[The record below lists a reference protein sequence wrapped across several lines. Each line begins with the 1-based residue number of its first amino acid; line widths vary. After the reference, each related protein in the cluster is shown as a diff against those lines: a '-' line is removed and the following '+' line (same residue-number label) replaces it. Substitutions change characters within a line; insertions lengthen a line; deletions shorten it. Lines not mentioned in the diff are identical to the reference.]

1 MSITSLV
8 HLLAWVALPL
18 PSAQDAGFRL
28 SSPAEVVGAQEPDP
42 SLESV
47 WGREARCADHLAQYT
62 LRPEVSRAGGSHGQ
76 SWVPVW
82 PERRLRHVR
91 AGPGLAG
98 AARGRLAHQGL
109 PGMDILPGM
118 MLTMP
123 WPL

>member
-8 HLLAWVALPL
+8 HLLARVALLL
-18 PSAQDAGFRL
+18 PSAQEAGFRL
-28 SSPAEVVGAQEPDP
+28 SSPAEVCGGPGTGP

-47 WGREARCADHLAQYT
+47 WGQEARCADHLAQYT

-82 PERRLRHVR
+82 PERRLWHVR

-109 PGMDILPGM
+109 PRV
-118 MLTMP
+118 MLTML